1 VCASECVGVCRCV
14 ALAPVTV
21 ALLERAAD
29 AGEPDAMAELGL
41 LMETGTV
48 TGSPGVRVAVS
59 LSGCVW
65 LCVAV
70 CNCDFGCVCVHQCV
84 SVCGTGS
91 GHSGAVGEGCG
102 CWGI

>member
-1 VCASECVGVCRCV
+1 V

-41 LMETGTV
+41 LMETGAISS
-48 TGSPGVRVAVS
+48 SPGVRVAVS
-59 LSGCVW
+59 LCGCVW
-65 LCVAV
+65 LCATV

-84 SVCGTGS
+84 SVCGTGT
-91 GHSGAVGEGCG
+91 GHSGVVGEGCEPG
-102 CWGI
+102 GA